1 MTTVYNLGNKP
12 QNQSFVGDD
21 IAVSGGNAGDMLV
34 IYGSN
39 SSLNGDNGDDM
50 LAAIGNY
57 DSVDG
62 GRGDDMLYVSGDHNT
77 LTGGRGA
84 DTFAFGA
91 YFFDLFGEHNTI
103 TDFKTGVD
111 RIDVGLT
118 ATPQNMLIVD
128 GSGFGSM
135 NEAINAAYSYWNFEV
150 GLVAFYN
157 VAGSGDGV
165 LVADNDL
172 AGGTEGAVILT
183 GLNSANKI
191 AITDVVQV

>member
-12 QNQSFVGDD
+12 QNESFSGDD
-21 IAVSGGNAGDMLV
+21 IAVSGGNGDDMLV

-39 SSLNGDNGDDM
+39 SALNGDNGNDW
-50 LAAIGNY
+50 LAAIGGN

-62 GRGDDMLYVSGDHNT
+62 GRGDDMLYVQGDYNT

-91 YFFDLFGEHNTI
+91 YSYDYFGQHNTI

-118 ATPQNMLIVD
+118 ATSQNMLILD

-135 NEAINAAYSYWNFEV
+135 AAAVSAAGGYWNGQV

-165 LVADNDL
+165 LVADTDL

-183 GLNSANKI
+183 GLSSASKI
-191 AITDVVQV
+191 AIADVVQV